1 MFMVVSRALNRPAH
15 TLNTYLR
22 KLESWDQYGGMCV
35 LMCVLSGKKEGPLF
49 YHLTHTSTHTYLH
62 TDPSFQVYVSKC

>member
-1 MFMVVSRALNRPAH
+1 MTVFMLVGVVVCVYARTLSPTP

-35 LMCVLSGKKEGPLF
+35 C
-49 YHLTHTSTHTYLH
+49 
-62 TDPSFQVYVSKC
+62 